1 MLNIS
6 SKFSQGKK
14 MVLRNPKIAKLL
26 VFNFMENK
34 LRILDAGVESY
45 EAFSIYRSVH
55 WTSICWIIIIII
67 FSVWKQTLL
76 WHSGWG
82 EHLHLHIYIYT
93 PKVILLLCKLVSS
106 SQDWLI
112 ISYSIKFG
120 ESYIAVFFFF
130 GPLGRQFILG
140 IQFGSIQW
148 WNIKRYTISDWA
160 NGYLVDEPVGTRAS
174 DYAFFIVSPTFYD
187 KLLNMLW
194 FLSLDWLLY
203 WI

>member
-1 MLNIS
+1 MKRSAYIGLFIELLFVELLLLL
-6 SKFSQGKK
+6 FSVSG
-14 MVLRNPKIAKLL
+14 
-26 VFNFMENK
+26 NK
-34 LRILDAGVESY
+34 LFCGILAE
-45 EAFSIYRSVH
+45 E
-55 WTSICWIIIIII
+55 SIC
-67 FSVWKQTLL
+67 TC
-76 WHSGWG
+76 
-82 EHLHLHIYIYT
+82 IYIYT